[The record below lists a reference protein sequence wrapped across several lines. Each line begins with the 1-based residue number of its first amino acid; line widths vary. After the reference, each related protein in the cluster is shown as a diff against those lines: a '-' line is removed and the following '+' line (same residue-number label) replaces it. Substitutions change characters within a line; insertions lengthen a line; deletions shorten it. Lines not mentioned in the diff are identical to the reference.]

1 MDYRFARNK
10 AFNKKL
16 PTFHFPHPPPPEK
29 KHRHIAHK
37 PVNRQLQAITGKEN

>member
-16 PTFHFPHPPPPEK
+16 PTFHFPHPPPEK
-29 KHRHIAHK
+29 KHRHIVHK